1 MPRLPVGRMP
11 AAPSS
16 ANQQER
22 YQRIL
27 EAAVTLGSR
36 TDFERVQM
44 QDVAAE
50 ADVAIATLYRYFP
63 SKAHLFVGVMNA
75 QLEEVDAA
83 RFSGEQDQDRSKVDV
98 VTDLLIEMTRWMA
111 ERRRL
116 SMSMAQ
122 SIILAHGPES
132 ADSDRIE
139 TRFLAILIE
148 VAGWGSDPTEDQKRR
163 AWLVIQCW
171 FGVLM
176 TILSS
181 GRGIASAEADI
192 RRACELLLTD

>member
-27 EAAVTLGSR
+27 DAAVTLGSR

-63 SKAHLFVGVMNA
+63 SKAHLFVGVM
-75 QLEEVDAA
+75 QSYIEEVDPSAYTVKEGQSRA
-83 RFSGEQDQDRSKVDV
+83 EAVH
-98 VTDLLIEMTRWMA
+98 DLLAAMA
-111 ERRRL
+111 RAMGKHRQLSL
-116 SMSMAQ
+116 SMIQ
-122 SIILAHGPES
+122 SIILAYGQ
-132 ADSDRIE
+132 DSVDPAKIE
-139 TRFLAILIE
+139 GRFLDLLLAI
-148 VAGWGSDPTEDQKRR
+148 AGWGQGTEDQRR
-163 AWLVIQCW
+163 RGWLVIQCW

-176 TILSS
+176 TTLNGNRSL
-181 GRGIASAEADI
+181 ASAEADI
-192 RRACELLLTD
+192 RRACELLLAD